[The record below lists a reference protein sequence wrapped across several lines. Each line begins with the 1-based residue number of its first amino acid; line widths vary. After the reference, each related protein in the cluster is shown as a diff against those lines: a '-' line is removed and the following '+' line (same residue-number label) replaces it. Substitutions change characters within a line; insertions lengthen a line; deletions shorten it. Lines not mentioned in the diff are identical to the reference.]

1 MEPAGGVG
9 VPSGPLALFRRP
21 LDDTRRLDATVNS
34 FSSEKRGESPPKKRA
49 NQTNVEGHRSRVRDL
64 SLVVG
69 D

>member
-9 VPSGPLALFRRP
+9 VPGGPLALFRRP
-21 LDDTRRLDATVNS
+21 LNDTRRLDATVGS
-34 FSSEKRGESPPKKRA
+34 FSSEKRGESQKRA
-49 NQTNVEGHRSRVRDL
+49 TQINVEGHRSRVRVVL